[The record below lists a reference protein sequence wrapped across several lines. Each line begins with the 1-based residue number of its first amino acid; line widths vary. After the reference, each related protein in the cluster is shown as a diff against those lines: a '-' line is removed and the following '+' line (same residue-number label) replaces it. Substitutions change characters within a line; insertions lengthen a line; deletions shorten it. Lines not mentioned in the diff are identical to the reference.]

1 MRVFDS
7 FDLPEKPENLV
18 VTIGNYDG
26 IHIGHRAIIE
36 RVKEHAEAMQGT
48 SAMITFHPHPVH
60 LLRPEQEL
68 AAISTPEEKRALI
81 EDTGIDILFDIPF
94 TPKFSQINPQ
104 MFVTLILVEKL
115 NVKGVVVGYDF
126 RFGRGGEG
134 DTSLLEKLGC
144 IHGFFVEE
152 IGVITMDGEKIG
164 SNRIRKLVKEGNVAD
179 ACRVLG
185 RPYSIAGTV
194 IRAKGRGHT
203 IVGYPTINLLTEHT
217 LIPKNGVYITEVEFE
232 GNHYGSVTNV
242 GYNPTFETGQNRS
255 IETFILDY
263 EGDLYDKDVRISF
276 RERIRDEERFS
287 GVEELKARIAQ
298 DVEIAR
304 KYLAKAGPGRYCADL
319 QPTGY
324 AQ

>member
-1 MRVFDS
+1 MRVFET
-7 FDLPEKPENLV
+7 FALPEKLENLV

-36 RVKEHAEAMQGT
+36 RVKEHAEAMNGT
-48 SAMITFHPHPVH
+48 SAIITFHPHPVH

-68 AAISTPEEKRALI
+68 AAISTPDEKRALI
-81 EDTGIDILFDIPF
+81 EETGIDILFDIPF
-94 TPKFSQINPQ
+94 TPKFSQIHPQ
-104 MFVTLILVEKL
+104 TFVTLILIEKL
-115 NVKGVVVGYDF
+115 NVKGVVIGYDF

-134 DTSLLEKLGC
+134 DTELLQKMGC
-144 IHGFFVEE
+144 IYGFFVEE

-164 SNRIRKLVKEGNVAD
+164 SNRIRKLVKDGLIAD

-185 RPYSIAGTV
+185 RPYTIAGTV

-217 LIPKNGVYITEVEFE
+217 LIPKNGVYVTEVEF
-232 GNHYGSVTNV
+232 GGKHYGGVTNV
-242 GYNPTFETGQNRS
+242 GYNPTFETGQTRS

-263 EGDLYDKDVRISF
+263 DGDLYDRDVHLSF
-276 RERIRDEERFS
+276 RERIRDEARFS
-287 GVEELKARIAQ
+287 NVEELKAHIAH

-304 KYLAKAGPGRYCADL
+304 KYLSTAGPGRYCANI
-319 QPTGY
+319 
-324 AQ
+324 

>member
-1 MRVFDS
+1 MRVFET
-7 FDLPEKPENLV
+7 FDLPEKFENLV

-36 RVKEHAEAMQGT
+36 RIKEHAEAMNGT

-68 AAISTPEEKRALI
+68 AAISTPDEKLALI
-81 EDTGIDILFDIPF
+81 EETGIDVLFNIPF
-94 TPKFSQINPQ
+94 TPKFSQIHPQ
-104 MFVTLILVEKL
+104 TFVTLILVEKL
-115 NVKGVVVGYDF
+115 NVKGVVIGYDF

-134 DTSLLEKLGC
+134 DTELLQKMGS
-144 IHGFFVEE
+144 IYGFFVEE

-164 SNRIRKLVKEGNVAD
+164 SNRIRKLVKDGQVAD

-185 RPYSIAGTV
+185 RPYTIAGTV

-217 LIPKNGVYITEVEFE
+217 LIPKNGVYVTEVEFE
-232 GNHYGSVTNV
+232 GKHHGGVTNV
-242 GYNPTFETGQNRS
+242 GYNPTFETGQTRT

-263 EGDLYDKDVRISF
+263 EGDLYDKDVHLSF
-276 RERIRDEERFS
+276 RERIRDEARFS
-287 GVEELKARIAQ
+287 GVDELKAHIAQ

-304 KYLAKAGPGRYCADL
+304 KYLSTAGPGRYCRDI
-319 QPTGY
+319 
-324 AQ
+324 